1 MADTSE
7 PKQGAPGGI
16 LNPDTRLQQ
25 IRETLVDDSLRGVM
39 WLTLCVLALSI
50 WRNFFGAA
58 ELRTPVAFAVV
69 LLAATVVTSAFVL
82 RRRLGYRLK
91 SRALLF
97 MLFIAGLGG
106 LLAFGAGAPTGSYFA
121 MGFFI
126 ASILYSRGAVVTLI
140 AGTLALTAAV
150 AFAVISGYQTIGIN
164 LNEVA
169 RQPSAWLN
177 VLMTTALTAGTIA
190 TAAGSF
196 TRAVYSLLGD
206 LHRQQIEIAQQR
218 DQIQHLA
225 MHDKLTGLPSLL
237 LAEDRSAVAIAHAQR
252 FSTKAAFMF
261 IDLDGFKEINDRHGH
276 DAGDAVLREVALR
289 LKATL
294 RSADTAARVGGD
306 EFLVVLNNLA
316 VAHYAGDV
324 ARKILQALA
333 MPLAYGEHQLTV
345 GASIGIALF
354 PDHAQELNELKRAA
368 DKAMYA
374 VKASGKNGVAFAEPM
389 QASSSAATA

>member
-1 MADTSE
+1 MPDRRE
-7 PKQGAPGGI
+7 QQQGSPEGI
-16 LNPDTRLQQ
+16 LNPDARLQQ
-25 IRETLVDDSLRGVM
+25 IREALVDDSLRGVM
-39 WLTLCVLALSI
+39 WLTLCILVLSV
-50 WRNFFGAA
+50 WRNFFGPT
-58 ELRTPVAFAVV
+58 ELRAPVAFAVV
-69 LLAATVVTSAFVL
+69 LLSASVVTGAFVF

-91 SRALLF
+91 SRALLL
-97 MLFIAGLGG
+97 MLFIAGTGG
-106 LLAFGAGAPTGSYFA
+106 LIAFGAGAPTGSYFA

-126 ASILYSRGAVVTLI
+126 ASILYSRRAVFTLI
-140 AGTLALTAAV
+140 AGTLALTALV
-150 AFAVISGYQTIGIN
+150 AFAVISGYQAIGIN

-169 RQPSAWLN
+169 RQPSAWIN

-196 TRAVYSLLGD
+196 TRSVYGLLGD

-225 MHDKLTGLPSLL
+225 MHDKLTGLPLLL

-252 FSTKAAFMF
+252 FGTKVAFMF

-276 DAGDAVLREVALR
+276 DAGDAVLSEVGLR
-289 LKATL
+289 LKASL

-306 EFLVVLNNLA
+306 EFLVILNNLA

-324 ARKILQALA
+324 AKKILKALSI
-333 MPLAYGEHQLTV
+333 PLAYGEQQLTV
-345 GASIGIALF
+345 GASIGIALY
-354 PDHAQELNELKRAA
+354 PDHAQGLNELKRAA

-374 VKASGKNGVAFAEPM
+374 VKASGKNGVAFAEPL
-389 QASSSAATA
+389 QSASAITA